1 MMLRRE
7 GTRGDDAVLSEWYGR
22 LGAIGIDVLSVGVD
36 ELVFDERTILKCRY
50 SCPAWGRRWTCA
62 PEAWGPHELIPLLKK
77 YRTVLVLSG
86 ADGPGLNREALALE
100 RAAFAAGYPL
110 ALTVA
115 VTPCSSCETCTY
127 PIEECRRK
135 PDLRPESAMSGLDT
149 LGTMDSLGI
158 PRQTPEGACT
168 RVSYLFLE

>member
-1 MMLRRE
+1 MSAPLEWTNSSSTNGPFSSAATRAPR
-7 GTRGDDAVLSEWYGR
+7 GVGAGRAFPKRGD
-22 LGAIGIDVLSVGVD
+22 
-36 ELVFDERTILKCRY
+36 
-50 SCPAWGRRWTCA
+50 
-62 PEAWGPHELIPLLKK
+62 H
-77 YRTVLVLSG
+77 TVLVLSG

-110 ALTVA
+110 ALAVA

-158 PRQTPEGACT
+158 PRQTSEGAWT